1 MSLSARLTRTAMR
14 TPHDV
19 YAPCALG
26 GALDPETVA
35 VLPAQIVCGGAN
47 NQLAHDGIAA
57 ELMRRGIL
65 YAPDYLVN
73 AGGVIQVEDERH
85 GLSGVLPLISGAQAG
100 FSFER
105 AKLRTEGIFDT
116 TLRVLQA
123 ADDAG
128 VSPAVMADRMAE
140 ERMASVGRLATL
152 RLQRGW

>member
-1 MSLSARLTRTAMR
+1 MLRV
-14 TPHDV
+14 DEK
-19 YAPCALG
+19 APG
-26 GALDPETVA
+26 
-35 VLPAQIVCGGAN
+35 LP
-47 NQLAHDGIAA
+47 
-57 ELMRRGIL
+57 
-65 YAPDYLVN
+65 
-73 AGGVIQVEDERH
+73 GVM
-85 GLSGVLPLISGAQAG
+85 PLISGAQAG